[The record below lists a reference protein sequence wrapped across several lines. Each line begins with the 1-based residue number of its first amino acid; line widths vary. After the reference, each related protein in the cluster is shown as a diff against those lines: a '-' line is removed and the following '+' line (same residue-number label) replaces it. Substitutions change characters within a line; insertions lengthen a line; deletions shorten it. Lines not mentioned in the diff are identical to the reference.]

1 MDMKLQDIKILEAK
15 LVLQSGLHIGSGDNE
30 IHIGGVDNPIVKN
43 PITQEPYIP
52 GSSLKGKIRSLLEWC
67 SGAVQE
73 KPLGKDEWD
82 IAIGDQKVE
91 IERILKLFGVS
102 ATDIHDDTQKKIG
115 HTRASFW
122 DSSLCPEYVAKISSK
137 NQMLT
142 EVKSE
147 NTINRITGTAAH
159 PRQIERV
166 AEGAE
171 FLFKLSI
178 KQFDEDGEDLIDTLL
193 KGLRLL
199 ELDSLGGSGSRGY
212 GKIKFTNLT
221 MTSNGET
228 KDISDK
234 FEQLQLF

>member
-1 MDMKLQDIKILEAK
+1 MKLQDIKVIEAK

-30 IHIGGVDNPIVKN
+30 IHIGGVDNPVIKN

-52 GSSLKGKIRSLLEWC
+52 GSSLKGKIRSLLEWR

-73 KPLGKDEWD
+73 NPLGKKEWEK
-82 IAIGDQKVE
+82 ASGEQQKE

-102 ATDIHDDTQKKIG
+102 ATDVHDTFQKEIG

-122 DSSLCPEYVAKISSK
+122 DSSLCPQYVEMIRE
-137 NQMLT
+137 NHQMLT

-159 PRQIERV
+159 PRQMERV
-166 AEGAE
+166 AEGSV
-171 FLFKLSI
+171 FNFKLSI
-178 KQFDEDGEDLIDTLL
+178 KQFDEDGDDLIDTLL
-193 KGLRLL
+193 QGLRLL

-212 GKIKFTNLT
+212 GKIKFQDITL
-221 MTSNGET
+221 NGEDIQQ
-228 KDISDK
+228 KFEDIS
-234 FEQLQLF
+234 LFK

>member
-1 MDMKLQDIKILEAK
+1 MKLQDIKVLEAT

-30 IHIGGVDNPIVKN
+30 IHIGGVDNPVLKN

-52 GSSLKGKIRSLLEWC
+52 GSSLKGKIRSLLEWR

-73 KPLGKDEWD
+73 KPLGKIEWNN
-82 IAIGDQKVE
+82 AQGEQKIEV
-91 IERILKLFGVS
+91 ERILKLFGVS

-122 DSSLCPEYVAKISSK
+122 DSMLCPEYVAMIQEK
-137 NQMLT
+137 NLPFT

-147 NTINRITGTAAH
+147 NSINRITGTAEH
-159 PRQIERV
+159 PRQMERV
-166 AEGAE
+166 AEGSR
-171 FLFKLSI
+171 FKFKLSL
-178 KQFDEDGEDLIDTLL
+178 KQFEGDGNDLLETLL

-212 GKIKFTNLT
+212 GKVKFENLMLT
-221 MTSNGET
+221 TNGEVR
-228 KDISDK
+228 DISEQ
-234 FEQLQLF
+234 FNQLQLF